1 MLDRIRRMGYPAFL
15 RISLIAAFIVFTVKD
30 LVSYARY
37 TGAVSSGKVSEL
49 SVSLDE
55 CETLSMKKLEN
66 GAYAATD
73 PDSQIIITAD
83 RPVAA
88 VRLDM
93 TTYLEPGEIPVFYTR
108 SEGERFTDNNRRWAH
123 PNGEGG
129 YSVLLNNNGYTYVYR
144 LRIDPTVYAGNRIEI
159 KDITL
164 NPRLAPGDFLCFD
177 AVFLARTFF
186 YGVLVS
192 LLLKEL
198 FSHTGEEKA

>member
-1 MLDRIRRMGYPAFL
+1 MMTGSDSFSSRKDRCQMLDRIRRMGYPAFL

-93 TTYLEPGEIPVFYTR
+93 TTYLEPGENGSPTITGGGLIR
-108 SEGERFTDNNRRWAH
+108 TEREAIR
-123 PNGEGG
+123 
-129 YSVLLNNNGYTYVYR
+129 YS
-144 LRIDPTVYAGNRIEI
+144 
-159 KDITL
+159 
-164 NPRLAPGDFLCFD
+164 
-177 AVFLARTFF
+177 
-186 YGVLVS
+186 
-192 LLLKEL
+192 
-198 FSHTGEEKA
+198 